1 MDVES
6 VADEL
11 YGLPLDEFTPTRT
24 AREKQAKASG
34 DKEVAAQIHQ
44 LAKPNMVAWLSNQLV
59 RERADEIRPLLELG
73 AGLREATAK
82 LSGEQLRQLSRRQR
96 QLVYALVQQA
106 RLLANAGGRKIS
118 SDTAI
123 GLENTLR
130 AALADPDAADALAA
144 GRLTQGMQNSG
155 FGNQADPNQRPVRS
169 AKTPTTAGSP
179 SLTAPQLT
187 PGQRNRA
194 EQDLDLAKSA
204 ANEAISARQETHD
217 LLEAADQRVTD
228 TAAGV
233 ERARRVLD
241 EALEARSWAEKDQR
255 RARAA
260 FDQADRGARDA
271 QQHLADETERL
282 DRLTP

>member
-6 VADEL
+6 VAEEL
-11 YGLPLDEFTPTRT
+11 YGLPLDEFTPTRA

-59 RERADEIRPLLELG
+59 RERADEVRPLLELG

-82 LSGEQLRQLSRRQR
+82 LSGEQLRQLSGQQR
-96 QLVYALVQQA
+96 QLVWALVQQA

-118 SDTAI
+118 SETTL

-155 FGNQADPNQRPVRS
+155 FGSQAGQSERPVRS
-169 AKTPTTAGSP
+169 AKTPPAGSP
-179 SLTAPQLT
+179 SLSAPQLT
-187 PGQRNRA
+187 PGQRDRA
-194 EQDLDLAKSA
+194 EQDVDLAKSA

-228 TAAGV
+228 TAVGV
-233 ERARRVLD
+233 ERARRELD
-241 EALEARSWAEKDQR
+241 EALEEQSWAEKDR
-255 RARAA
+255 RGARAA
-260 FDQADRGARDA
+260 FGQADRSARDA
-271 QQHLADETERL
+271 QQHLSEATERL